1 MMSTENK
8 PSVKRSEMAFLF
20 AIVLGLMLGI
30 FIKKIRVGLL
40 IGLILGG
47 LIVFTGWLR
56 TNKR

>member
-1 MMSTENK
+1 MSNEGK

-30 FIKKIRVGLL
+30 FIKKIRIGLL
-40 IGLILGG
+40 LGLVIGG

>member
-1 MMSTENK
+1 M
-8 PSVKRSEMAFLF
+8 KRSEMAFLF

-30 FIKKIRVGLL
+30 FIKKIRIGLL
-40 IGLILGG
+40 LGLVLGG

>member
-1 MMSTENK
+1 MSNEGK

-30 FIKKIRVGLL
+30 FIKKIRIGLL
-40 IGLILGG
+40 LGLVLGG